1 MSAWSVPPKI
11 ASTAKAQPASP
22 VVSTVPKAPAPPSA
36 SPATPIAQAHSLL
49 DRSEGRAGPSGASAS
64 AKNPPAHARAE
75 HTGRKGAALESRGK
89 DNDGAFFTPYD
100 QDKAL
105 ASALANGG
113 AADQT
118 AARSTKGV
126 VNEHD
131 VSAPAAKPWQTAPLV
146 REVEK
151 QPDGTYEHFNAKVN
165 KATTKF
171 SKDTGM
177 AEGSRVQTIYGSD
190 TTRLEK
196 PLPGGSAPATPV
208 SLSSISD
215 TGKLRKTDTVVK
227 DSSATGKVVDAPKK
241 ASTPEVPSSASPT
254 SAGPTTI

>member
-1 MSAWSVPPKI
+1 MSVTSAPKSWASIAAPKSVAPPES
-11 ASTAKAQPASP
+11 A
-22 VVSTVPKAPAPPSA
+22 VPKAPPAPSA
-36 SPATPIAQAHSLL
+36 APATATDQAHSLL
-49 DRSEGRAGPSGASAS
+49 DRSEGRAGPSGTSTS

-75 HTGRKGAALESRGK
+75 HTGRSGAALESRGK
-89 DNDGAFFTPYD
+89 DHDGAFFTPYD
-100 QDKAL
+100 HDKAL
-105 ASALANGG
+105 ASVLANGG
-113 AADQT
+113 AADQL

-126 VNEHD
+126 VNEHP
-131 VSAPAAKPWQTAPLV
+131 VSAPSAKPWQTAPLV

-151 QPDGTYEHFNAKVN
+151 QADGTYEHFNAKVN

-196 PLPGGSAPATPV
+196 PLPGGQVPATTVRLDSPT
-208 SLSSISD
+208 D

-227 DSSATGKVVDAPKK
+227 DESAKGKVVEAPAKTT
-241 ASTPEVPSSASPT
+241 TPEEPSSASPT
-254 SAGPTTI
+254 TV

>member
-1 MSAWSVPPKI
+1 MSVTTAAKPALAPPSV
-11 ASTAKAQPASP
+11 
-22 VVSTVPKAPAPPSA
+22 VHKAPPVPSA
-36 SPATPIAQAHSLL
+36 SPATPVAQAHSLL

-75 HTGRKGAALESRGK
+75 HTGRTGAALESRGK
-89 DNDGAFFTPYD
+89 DHDGAFFSPYD

-151 QPDGTYEHFNAKVN
+151 QPDGSYEHFNAKVN
-165 KATTKF
+165 KATAKF

-177 AEGSRVQTIYGSD
+177 AEGSRVQTLYGSD
-190 TTRLEK
+190 VTRLEK
-196 PLPGGSAPATPV
+196 PLPGGTAPATPV
-208 SLSSISD
+208 SLSGITD
-215 TGKLRKTDTVVK
+215 TGKLRKTNTVVK

>member
-1 MSAWSVPPKI
+1 MSVTTAAKPAVAPPS
-11 ASTAKAQPASP
+11 A
-22 VVSTVPKAPAPPSA
+22 VPKAPPAPSA
-36 SPATPIAQAHSLL
+36 SPATPSAQAHSLL
-49 DRSEGRAGPSGASAS
+49 DRSEGRGGPSGTSTS
-64 AKNPPAHARAE
+64 VKNPPAHARAE

-89 DNDGAFFTPYD
+89 DHDGAFFTPYD

-126 VNEHD
+126 INEHD
-131 VSAPAAKPWQTAPLV
+131 VNAPAGKPWQTAPLV

-151 QPDGTYEHFNAKVN
+151 QPDGSYEHFNAKVN
-165 KATTKF
+165 KATAKF

-196 PLPGGSAPATPV
+196 PLPGGDLPASPV
-208 SLSSISD
+208 RLDGPTD

-227 DSSATGKVVDAPKK
+227 DSSATGKVVPTPPK
-241 ASTPEVPSSASPT
+241 ASAPEAPS
-254 SAGPTTI
+254 SAGPTTV